1 MHITFLYMFGY
12 VLKIIFVMMSIF
24 VLFPADE
31 FSTPLS
37 SSQKAGIISGTVI
50 LFVVILCFTSVAIA
64 FAVRRRLGK
73 GICSRMVSYRKRIAD
88 KKYAHL
94 QQLNTSDDVNCDDS
108 DRLGLSQVGIIFV
121 NLYCLYCSIDW

>member
-1 MHITFLYMFGY
+1 
-12 VLKIIFVMMSIF
+12 MSIF

-50 LFVVILCFTSVAIA
+50 LFVVILCFTSVVIA
-64 FAVRRRLGK
+64 LAVRRRLGK
-73 GICSRMVSYRKRIAD
+73 GICSRMVSYRKGIAD

-94 QQLNTSDDVNCDDS
+94 QQLNTSDDVNCDHSLDS
-108 DRLGLSQVGIIFV
+108 GLSQVRIIFV
-121 NLYCLYCSIDW
+121 NLYYLYCSIDW